1 MKHRG
6 VLIQKV
12 KEEIPGSSLKELKDG
27 RFVECKPQFDTTY
40 QFARS
45 FPYST
50 LEECKQAIDN
60 IFYDPEKGD
69 LAVDPN
75 WFYAYLLYK
84 VVALAKIDALEI
96 INSPLKVHSNYSIA
110 EAKKLL
116 QL

>member
-27 RFVECKPQFDTTY
+27 CFVECKPQFDITF

-50 LEECKQAIDN
+50 LGECKQAIDD
-60 IFYDPEKGD
+60 IYERCKEVGGETDPVKFAEIMNSGD
-69 LAVDPN
+69 RLP
-75 WFYAYLLYK
+75 
-84 VVALAKIDALEI
+84 
-96 INSPLKVHSNYSIA
+96 PLPIK
-110 EAKKLL
+110 
-116 QL
+116 

>member
-6 VLIQKV
+6 VLIQKI

-27 RFVECKPQFDTTY
+27 RLVECKPQFDTTY

-60 IFYDPEKGD
+60 IFFRCQEIGGETDPVKFAEIMNSGD
-69 LAVDPN
+69 RLP
-75 WFYAYLLYK
+75 
-84 VVALAKIDALEI
+84 
-96 INSPLKVHSNYSIA
+96 PLPIK
-110 EAKKLL
+110 
-116 QL
+116 